1 MANNDITSN
10 QFELPF
16 NAYAAFDA
24 LSLKSLMQQ
33 RLSQGNNFT
42 DQLFEGS
49 NFNSFLDVIAYSY
62 NVLLFYLNKTGSES
76 LYSQSTIYEN
86 MNKIVKS
93 LNYNPVGNQS
103 SVLSFSAVGTEN
115 LPANVYTTPR
125 FSYFTLNGINYSFT
139 NDATFLKGSNSV
151 ESLDQL
157 SDNNV
162 LKQGIFVEYPIYI
175 ATGDAFEEFTIVSVS
190 EAGVNDIIDH
200 SSIFVFVK
208 DESNRWSEWNRVSN
222 LYLESPTSTT
232 FECRFNENQRYT
244 LKFGND
250 ITGKRLKTGY
260 QVAVYYLKSDG
271 TSGEIGPGVLS
282 NNQMFLYNTPL
293 YNDIMS
299 NIRDANQNFL
309 TSQQATN
316 IVFSNPYASTSF
328 TVLENTDA
336 IRTNAANTFKTQYR
350 LITTTDYENFIKTN
364 YSNLIKDVKVVNNWE
379 YLAEHVRYLYNLGLK
394 TPSLDSRVLFNQ
406 LTFSDSCDFNNI
418 YVYMVPRLQNNTLF
432 SNFLPTGLKD
442 LVINGLQEV
451 KMTTAEIVVMDP
463 VYTAVAIGVASNAEI
478 NNFEL
483 TPELINETRL
493 IIGRDPNSRL
503 NPQTI
508 KDRVSNVFKGYFSRE
523 NTKLGQ
529 QINLESITSQILSLE
544 GVTSITCRRNVNGQN
559 IDVDGLSFLVWNPVY
574 SAPREDI
581 TILNQ
586 TVQLGYYKI
595 PFLYNYDDV
604 LNQIDVVTPDTL
616 QATVREY

>member
-1 MANNDITSN
+1 
-10 QFELPF
+10 
-16 NAYAAFDA
+16 
-24 LSLKSLMQQ
+24 
-33 RLSQGNNFT
+33 
-42 DQLFEGS
+42 
-49 NFNSFLDVIAYSY
+49 
-62 NVLLFYLNKTGSES
+62 
-76 LYSQSTIYEN
+76 

-316 IVFSNPYASTSF
+316 IVFSNPYARTSF

-442 LVINGLQEV
+442 LVINQV
-451 KMTTAEIVVMDP
+451 DSID
-463 VYTAVAIGVASNAEI
+463 
-478 NNFEL
+478 
-483 TPELINETRL
+483 
-493 IIGRDPNSRL
+493 
-503 NPQTI
+503 I
-508 KDRVSNVFKGYFSRE
+508 KDCYIQTGIQSILGTMDQELVGLTDVKNRVREISSVLLFDRIREIQELSTLNSSLHMAFTGRPGTGKTSVAAKIALVLRNLGYLSKGHITNV
-523 NTKLGQ
+523 T
-529 QINLESITSQILSLE
+529 
-544 GVTSITCRRNVNGQN
+544 
-559 IDVDGLSFLVWNPVY
+559 
-574 SAPREDI
+574 REDLVGQYVGH
-581 TILNQ
+581 TAPKTREQLQRAQGGILFIDEAHHLYKPDNERDYGSEAVELLLQVMENQ
-586 TVQLGYYKI
+586 RDDLILIFSGGKNKIEGFFNSNPGVSSRIGNHVDFQDYNVEDLTQIIKFLLHNENRYKFTDEALEI
-595 PFLYNYDDV
+595 FV
-604 LNQIDVVTPDTL
+604 F
-616 QATVREY
+616 

>member
-1 MANNDITSN
+1 MANSDITSN

-93 LNYNPVGNQS
+93 LNYNPVGNQTC
-103 SVLSFSAVGTEN
+103 VLSFSATGTEN
-115 LPANVYTTPR
+115 LPANVYTVPR

-139 NDATFLKGSNSV
+139 NDATFLKGSNGV

-175 ATGDAFEEFTIVSVS
+175 ASGDPFEEFTIVSVS

-208 DESNRWSEWNRVSN
+208 DESNRWSEWSRVSN

-250 ITGKRLKTGY
+250 ITGKKLKTGY

-271 TSGEIGPGVLS
+271 SSGEIGPEVLN
-282 NNQMFLYNTPL
+282 NNQLFLYNTPL
-293 YNDIMS
+293 YNNIMS
-299 NIRDANQNFL
+299 NVRDANQNFL
-309 TSQQATN
+309 NASQASN

-328 TVLENTDA
+328 TTLENTDA
-336 IRTNAANTFKTQYR
+336 IRINAANTFKTQYR
-350 LITTTDYENFIKTN
+350 LITTTDYENYIKTN
-364 YSNLIKDVKVVNNWE
+364 FSNLIKDVKVVNNWE
-379 YLAEHVRYLYNLGLK
+379 YLTEHVRYLYNLGLK
-394 TPSLDSRVLFNQ
+394 SPSLDSRVLYNQ

-463 VYTAVAIGVASNAEI
+463 VYIAVAIGVASNAEI
-478 NNFEL
+478 NNYEL
-483 TPELINETRL
+483 TPDLINETKL
-493 IIGRDPNSRL
+493 IISRDPNSRL

-508 KDRVSNVFKGYFSRE
+508 KDRVTNVLKQYFSRE

-544 GVTSITCRRNVNGQN
+544 GVTNISCRRNVNGQN

-574 SAPREDI
+574 SSPKEDI
-581 TILNQ
+581 KILTQ
-586 TVQLGYYKI
+586 TAQLGYFKI
-595 PFLYNYDDV
+595 PFLYNFNDV